1 MTLDSDKPT
10 VVWYESNR
18 SCIQT

>member
-10 VVWYESNR
+10 VVWYEPNR